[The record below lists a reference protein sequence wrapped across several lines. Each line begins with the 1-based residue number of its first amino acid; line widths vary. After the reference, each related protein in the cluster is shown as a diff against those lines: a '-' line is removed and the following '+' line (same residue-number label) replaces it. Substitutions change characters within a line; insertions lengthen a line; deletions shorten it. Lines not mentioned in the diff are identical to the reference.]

1 MKEATSTDSISR
13 KASKQARMRGEPRFL
28 PSFLFPFPSLD
39 LAWYTTFVINERISR
54 EVNLTP
60 LRSPILPSPTNARA
74 PTPVAEKLAWV
85 ATPLPPSLPPSLPRK
100 LSQAGEEGESEGSAI
115 PSAQKSS
122 LVWGSSFH
130 RIVGGGGGVRGR
142 VGAFPPVLPSPSWPV
157 CLARPLDPSTPS
169 SPHYYPMIALSF
181 DQASFTGMNCHMTA
195 REDPMMAIH
204 TTDTAEGTLTRNSP
218 K

>member
-1 MKEATSTDSISR
+1 MVHNLCNKRTYI
-13 KASKQARMRGEPRFL
+13 KRGESHSAP
-28 PSFLFPFPSLD
+28 
-39 LAWYTTFVINERISR
+39 LAHPPISDQ
-54 EVNLTP
+54 
-60 LRSPILPSPTNARA
+60 RSCPHAGCGKIGVGGNP
-74 PTPVAEKLAWV
+74 
-85 ATPLPPSLPPSLPRK
+85 PPSLPPSLPRK

>member
-1 MKEATSTDSISR
+1 MRLQCGRPGTRPTCSCPPDESNRIFWYGMKEATSTDSISR

-85 ATPLPPSLPPSLPRK
+85 ATPLPPSLPPSL
-100 LSQAGEEGESEGSAI
+100 A
-115 PSAQKSS
+115 SS
-122 LVWGSSFH
+122 VKQGKK
-130 RIVGGGGGVRGR
+130 VR
-142 VGAFPPVLPSPSWPV
+142 VKVLPFQ
-157 CLARPLDPSTPS
+157 ARRN
-169 SPHYYPMIALSF
+169 
-181 DQASFTGMNCHMTA
+181 QASFGGPLSTVLWAGAGACA
-195 REDPMMAIH
+195 GVWAPS
-204 TTDTAEGTLTRNSP
+204 LQFSP
-218 K
+218 PLPGLFVSPAPLIPPPLPRPIITQ